1 MFGESVGS
9 LSEQLKKAKQAKEAK
24 KEESKS
30 IRPEY
35 VQEIKS
41 PSEYREEIKTK
52 PSPRVEAPIQRDEEE
67 LFRERQR
74 RIATPSPSLHVY
86 PERVFDQFERKTTWL
101 RGEDI
106 DVLKAMASEIMS
118 GRKRANIDT
127 NGMNRITDNNIIR
140 ILVQTFC
147 EKVSEGM
154 DSTDFSKIQSD
165 GEIKNYIE
173 NVMRF

>member
-9 LSEQLKKAKQAKEAK
+9 LSEQLKKAKQAKDAK
-24 KEESKS
+24 KEEAKP
-30 IRPEY
+30 IRAEY

-41 PSEYREEIKTK
+41 PSEYRVEERAQARKVETSAQEDVQIK
-52 PSPRVEAPIQRDEEE
+52 
-67 LFRERQR
+67 QR
-74 RIATPSPSLHVY
+74 RIATPKPTQHVY
-86 PERVFDQFERKTTWL
+86 PERMFDQFERKTTWL

-118 GRKRANIDT
+118 GRKRAQIDC
-127 NGMNRITDNNIIR
+127 NGMNRVTDNNIIR
-140 ILVQTFC
+140 LLVQSFC
-147 EKVSEGM
+147 EKVSEGL
-154 DSTDFSKIQSD
+154 DSTDFSKIQSE